1 MIAKVGCIEQGSTS
15 KISEEEKTIYQFPL
29 IVEYLKKKIN
39 GWSVGDLLKQVAA
52 KKVILYSITLYTEL
66 IAMDIC
72 NTDTDIVVD
81 SISDINENMIG
92 NMIYGKKII
101 SVDEAVNKVNMKDVD
116 YILVCN
122 VFREQEIINDLLQR
136 GLDISRILTFTE
148 MVCWQ

>member
-1 MIAKVGCIEQGSTS
+1 MIAKVGCIEQGSTG

-39 GWSVGDLLKQVAA
+39 GWSVGNLLEHIAA
-52 KKVILYSITLYTEL
+52 TKVILYSITLYTEL

-81 SISDINENMIG
+81 SISDINESMIG
-92 NMIYGKKII
+92 NMIYGKKVI
-101 SVDEAVNKVNMKDVD
+101 SIDEAINKVNIKDVD

-122 VFREQEIINDLLQR
+122 VFREQEIINDFLQR
-136 GLDISRILTFTE
+136 GLDTSRILTFTE
-148 MVCWQ
+148 IMCW